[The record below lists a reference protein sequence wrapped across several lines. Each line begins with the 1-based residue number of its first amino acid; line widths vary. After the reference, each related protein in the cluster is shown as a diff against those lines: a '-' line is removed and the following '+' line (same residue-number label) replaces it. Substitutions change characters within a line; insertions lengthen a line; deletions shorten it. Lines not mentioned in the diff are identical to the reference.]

1 MHFHA
6 QAIQGEISEL
16 ESQLE
21 SLSEQ
26 LKDEGKAHLD
36 LMPIKQRFSA
46 LTQRCIALR
55 RDANE
60 RMVKLERILKEL
72 TTFVTAT
79 GELRVYLDGAFKEL
93 DSLEPIHN
101 DAEVITKQ
109 LKEVQVSSLR
119 AYVDSLS

>member
-36 LMPIKQRFSA
+36 LMPVKQRLSA

-79 GELRVYLDGAFKEL
+79 GELLVFLDGALKEL